1 MQPILFTIPGL
12 NIAVPAFG
20 VALMVGLLAAV
31 LWAAN
36 RAQKSG
42 ANPDVVLNCAFI
54 ALIAGVVGCRAM
66 FVVHYWDREFAQY
79 TNVIDQ
85 FWAVLNITR
94 GGLEYY
100 GGFIL
105 ATIVTVGYL
114 VLWKHSLR
122 WYLDIIAPSAALGL
136 AIGRVGC
143 LLNGCCWG
151 GVCEAPYA
159 ITFPKGSTPAVMQWR
174 AAEEGAEL
182 REEAIYFYPT
192 VGIATPVGRESL
204 LASDADL
211 AAAAGARHIADELQ
225 LAESERK
232 RTTDPAR
239 RRELEAQV
247 QRLGAALGEARRAVA
262 APGQVGCGVAAQPAD
277 VLYNDALEQMEKY
290 GVSAQQLRDWSKPSL
305 PVHAT
310 QVYSSITALLLALLL
325 NAVYYRRTRDG
336 QVIFLLLTIEPV
348 SRYLLETIRADN
360 PLDTFSFTISQFLA
374 IGITAVGLIGLA
386 ALRALPARSPHA
398 KTWEPPEPQREKSK
412 GTRATAS

>member
-398 KTWEPPEPQREKSK
+398 RTWEPPEPQREKSK